1 MKVEVH
7 VTTNGI
13 EVLCP
18 DTRAN
23 TFVEIAD
30 NWDNWYLTIRKELS
44 VAKSNQAL
52 FMLPDRSTFRVMALV
67 ATDCCPHV
75 STGLL
80 SNALGM
86 FLVEHGDEKT
96 QLSIDF
102 DVQY

>member
-7 VTTNGI
+7 VTTKGI
-13 EVLCP
+13 EVVCS
-18 DTRAN
+18 DTRLN
-23 TFVEIAD
+23 TFVKIDD
-30 NWDNWYLTIRKELS
+30 NWDDWYKEVQCQLHS
-44 VAKSNQAL
+44 AKNNHAL
-52 FMLPDRSTFRVMALV
+52 FMLPDRSVFRVMCLV
-67 ATDCCPHV
+67 ASDCRPHV

-102 DVQY
+102 DH

>member
-7 VTTNGI
+7 ATTKGI
-13 EVLCP
+13 EVLCAA
-18 DTRAN
+18 TRAN
-23 TFVEIAD
+23 TFVKIDD
-30 NWDNWYLTIRKELS
+30 NWDDWYRTIKTELAI
-44 VAKSNQAL
+44 AKNNQAL
-52 FMLPDRSTFRVMALV
+52 FMLPDRSAFRVMALV
-67 ATDCCPHV
+67 AQDSCPHV

-102 DVQY
+102 DC